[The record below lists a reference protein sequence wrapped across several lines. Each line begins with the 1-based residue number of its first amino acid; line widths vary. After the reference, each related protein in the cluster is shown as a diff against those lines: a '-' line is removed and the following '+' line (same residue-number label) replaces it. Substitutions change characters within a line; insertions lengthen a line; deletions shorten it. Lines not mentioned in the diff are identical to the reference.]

1 MLDRYWQSVVDSV
14 VNGANDYEEL
24 QIIYS
29 LVKDQA
35 ERLSGD
41 LDCDSIKKEFNTI
54 STIELQL
61 QDMLENYV

>member
-14 VNGANDYEEL
+14 VNSANEL

-41 LDCDSIKKEFNTI
+41 LENDSIKKEFNTL